1 MKKKYKDKWQSGN
14 GTMLMGIV
22 IMFSMLVL
30 TYGAVQTFLIQNNGW
45 NAQLASDSIADGT
58 AVYMAT
64 DGDDYNDAT
73 QKASKLQKLVKD
85 ITGYDIQN
93 VTVNKSKLE
102 DDDEVEVKLNL
113 KDQYIR
119 KNKNGQD
126 YSITRTSVTKFN
138 KNGIASGSL
147 LGIAESKLGAPYY
160 WAKQGPDEFDCS
172 GFVYWCYKQAGAT
185 GGYKNTFALIAKF
198 AGTKYEVTDKND
210 LQPGD
215 MILCNA
221 GNHVVLY
228 YGNGKVIVC
237 SGGGRNTLGN
247 NPNAYVKIQ
256 DYEKSYKH
264 STTNIFR
271 FPVEAY

>member
-113 KDQYIR
+113 KEQVNLFVYELAMQVMELFFV
-119 KNKNGQD
+119 KHFSLKKA
-126 YSITRTSVTKFN
+126 SEFPVFN
-138 KNGIASGSL
+138 EGFSL
-147 LGIAESKLGAPYY
+147 L
-160 WAKQGPDEFDCS
+160 
-172 GFVYWCYKQAGAT
+172 
-185 GGYKNTFALIAKF
+185 
-198 AGTKYEVTDKND
+198 
-210 LQPGD
+210 
-215 MILCNA
+215 
-221 GNHVVLY
+221 
-228 YGNGKVIVC
+228 
-237 SGGGRNTLGN
+237 
-247 NPNAYVKIQ
+247 
-256 DYEKSYKH
+256 
-264 STTNIFR
+264 
-271 FPVEAY
+271 

>member
-119 KNKNGQD
+119 KKKNGQD

-138 KNGIASGSL
+138 MGLPVGHYL
-147 LGIAESKLGAPYY
+147 E
-160 WAKQGPDEFDCS
+160 
-172 GFVYWCYKQAGAT
+172 
-185 GGYKNTFALIAKF
+185 
-198 AGTKYEVTDKND
+198 
-210 LQPGD
+210 LQ
-215 MILCNA
+215 
-221 GNHVVLY
+221 
-228 YGNGKVIVC
+228 KV
-237 SGGGRNTLGN
+237 N
-247 NPNAYVKIQ
+247 
-256 DYEKSYKH
+256 
-264 STTNIFR
+264 
-271 FPVEAY
+271 

>member
-119 KNKNGQD
+119 KKKNGQD

-147 LGIAESKLGAPYY
+147 LGIEESKL
-160 WAKQGPDEFDCS
+160 
-172 GFVYWCYKQAGAT
+172 
-185 GGYKNTFALIAKF
+185 
-198 AGTKYEVTDKND
+198 
-210 LQPGD
+210 
-215 MILCNA
+215 
-221 GNHVVLY
+221 
-228 YGNGKVIVC
+228 
-237 SGGGRNTLGN
+237 
-247 NPNAYVKIQ
+247 
-256 DYEKSYKH
+256 
-264 STTNIFR
+264 
-271 FPVEAY
+271 